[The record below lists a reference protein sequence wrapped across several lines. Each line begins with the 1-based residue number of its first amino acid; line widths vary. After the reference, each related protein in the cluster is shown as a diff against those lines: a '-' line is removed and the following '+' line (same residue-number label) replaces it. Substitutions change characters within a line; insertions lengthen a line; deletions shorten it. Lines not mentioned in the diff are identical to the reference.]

1 MLIAVILGGA
11 VCPKP
16 ISKVQF
22 WMITFSRSMYE
33 KTTFPKIDIGSDD
46 LSQIEATWL
55 LTPPACPICPILTWL
70 RKNRFLNCLD
80 GVMFS
85 LSHEI
90 TVCFTNVI

>member
-16 ISKVQF
+16 ILEVQF
-22 WMITFSRSMYE
+22 WMITFSRSMYKE
-33 KTTFPKIDIGSDD
+33 STFPKIDVGSDD

-70 RKNRFLNCLD
+70 RKNYFFNCLD
-80 GVMFS
+80 GVIS
-85 LSHEI
+85 LI
-90 TVCFTNVI
+90 RN